1 MPVPKWVYAKKMAAA
16 KKSGKGKPKERKLR
30 TSRWLLTL
38 NPNVK
43 QGQMEGGEAEIRKRL
58 GLCAALLTKQRLEPY
73 VYVLSEDYSYAQ
85 VTSVTTDFELEKNSR
100 GFVHM
105 HAVVVVQHNMFHGI
119 RLTYPKLKADF
130 KKIMRTKG
138 VHLDCQLIRGASDG
152 VQAAL
157 QYIRKDVKKPA
168 SVE

>member
-16 KKSGKGKPKERKLR
+16 KKTGKKPKERKLR

-43 QGQMEGGEAEIRKRL
+43 PGQMEGGEAEIRKRL
-58 GLCAALLTKQRLEPY
+58 SLCAALLTKARMEPY
-73 VYVLSEDYSYAQ
+73 VYVLNEDDSYAQ
-85 VTSVTTDFELEKNSR
+85 VTSVDTDFELEKNSR
-100 GFVHM
+100 SFVHM
-105 HAVVVVQHNMFHGI
+105 HAVVVVQHNMFHGV

-168 SVE
+168 SEE